1 MGIDYILLLIP
12 YFLFFI
18 HLCRSSKNTY
28 WHCPESALILQL
40 YHTDL
45 SMKKIAE
52 PAEIL
57 QRVFGYNEFRHN
69 QQEIIEHLLNAKD
82 AVVLMPTGGGKSLCY
97 QVPALC
103 LDGVTIVVSP
113 LIALMKD
120 QVDALILNGVKAAFI
135 NSTQHP
141 SEREEILQQL
151 RKNELKLLY
160 VAPERLVGAE
170 INFLHFLKTEAKPA
184 LFAIDEAHCI
194 SQWGHDFRP
203 EYRVLSELKTQ
214 FPGTPVIALT
224 ATADALT
231 KKDIIEQLHLKQYK
245 VFENSFNRPNIT
257 YYVKPKRNY
266 YDELVD
272 YLAEHQDDSGI
283 IYCLSRNATERLAED
298 LKADGFNA
306 AAYHAGL
313 DKATRD
319 ERQDLFL
326 KDDIRIIVATIAFGM
341 GINKSNVRFVIH
353 ADLPKNIEGYY
364 QETGRAGRDGLPS
377 EALLFYGA
385 GDVIKLKNFAQI
397 EDNPEQT
404 KILLDKLDKMVA
416 FCETKQCRRKYLLQ
430 YFGEQAP
437 DYCGTCDTCIHKP
450 ELSDQTIVAQKIMS
464 AVARVNEKFGLG
476 YIVDLLRGSA
486 SEKIRAEHKQLSVYG
501 IGKDKPKD
509 EWVHYTKELIAS
521 GYLQMSEGQYPL
533 LKLTEKSKAVL
544 FKTEK
549 VYLHA
554 PIQIVTTVKE
564 PVIYQ
569 QHAYEKELF
578 EQLKKVRNKMA
589 HEENVPAYLIL
600 SDSSLL
606 DLATYLPLAISD
618 LSKISGFGVYKIERY
633 GQPFLEII
641 QDYCNE
647 NGIDTRIELKQ
658 PKREKRT
665 ATTRERETDTKKLS
679 LELFKDGMSVED
691 IAAKRMLSPNTIE
704 SHLLYYISKAELD
717 IEKLVPADKKELI
730 QAAIQRYGKSGLKQL
745 KEHLP
750 EEISYGEIKMVI
762 AAEATSA

>member
-1 MGIDYILLLIP
+1 
-12 YFLFFI
+12 
-18 HLCRSSKNTY
+18 
-28 WHCPESALILQL
+28 
-40 YHTDL
+40 
-45 SMKKIAE
+45 MKRIAE

-57 QRVFGYNEFRHN
+57 QTVFGYNEFRHN
-69 QQEIIEHLLNAKD
+69 QQTIIEHLLQAQD

-103 LDGVTIVVSP
+103 VEGVTVVVSP

-120 QVDALILNGVKAAFI
+120 QVDSLTLNGVKAAFL
-135 NSTQHP
+135 NSSQHP
-141 SEREEILQQL
+141 SEREQILQQL
-151 RKNELKLLY
+151 RRNELKLLY

-170 INFLHFLKTEAKPA
+170 INLLQFLKTEATPA

-214 FPGTPVIALT
+214 FPEIPVIALT

-231 KKDIIEQLHLKQYK
+231 KKDIIDQLHLKQYR
-245 VFENSFNRPNIT
+245 VFENSFNRPNIS

-266 YDELVD
+266 YDELLD
-272 YLAEHQDDSGI
+272 YLEAHKEDSGI

-313 DKATRD
+313 DKTTRD

-341 GINKSNVRFVIH
+341 GINKSNVRFVVH

-377 EALLFYGA
+377 EAILFYGA

-416 FCETKQCRRKYLLQ
+416 FCETKQCRRKYLLN
-430 YFGEQAP
+430 YFGENAP

-486 SEKIRAEHKQLSVYG
+486 SEKIKAEHKQLSVYG

-509 EWVHYTKELIAS
+509 EWIHYTKELLSS
-521 GYLQMSEGQYPL
+521 GYLQMSDGQYPL

-544 FKTEK
+544 FKGEK

-554 PIQIVTTVKE
+554 PVQIVTTLKE

-578 EQLKKVRNKMA
+578 ENLKKLRNKMA

-600 SDSSLL
+600 SDSSLM
-606 DLATYLPLAISD
+606 DLATYLPLAAND

-633 GQPFLEII
+633 GQPFLEMV

-647 NGIDTRIELKQ
+647 HGLDTRIELKQ
-658 PKREKRT
+658 PKRERRT
-665 ATTRERETDTKKLS
+665 TATRERETDTKKLS
-679 LELFKDGMSVED
+679 LDLFKSGMSVEA
-691 IAAKRMLSPNTIE
+691 IAAQRVLSPNTVE
-704 SHLLYYISKAELD
+704 SHLAYYVAKSQLD
-717 IEKLVPADKKELI
+717 IADLVPADKRELI
-730 QAAIQRYGKSGLKQL
+730 HAAIQRYGKNGLKQL
-745 KEHLP
+745 KENLP
-750 EEISYGEIKMVI
+750 EEISYGEIRLVI
-762 AAEATSA
+762 AAGETTA